1 MPPVTPLVIWLNPF
15 YPEDLFQMNSVLIVD
30 DSPTMRRMVKASLQ
44 ALPNVGFHE
53 AGTGLE
59 ALEKLALGPIDL
71 MILDLNMPDMHG
83 IEVLEFVRRH
93 QAYRDLPVV
102 ILTTRSDETSRSIA
116 LASGATRYLTKPF
129 TPTDLIEQASE
140 LLNTEQQ

>member
-1 MPPVTPLVIWLNPF
+1 VTRLKKKI
-15 YPEDLFQMNSVLIVD
+15 LIVD
-30 DSPTMRRMVKASLQ
+30 DSRTMRRMVRASLVSIPE
-44 ALPNVGFHE
+44 AAFSE

-59 ALEKLALGPIDL
+59 AIEHLALGPIDL

-83 IEVLEFVRRH
+83 IEVLEFLRRH

-102 ILTTRSDETSRSIA
+102 ILTTRSDETSRSQA

-129 TPTDLIEQASE
+129 TPNELIEQASE
-140 LLNTEQQ
+140 LLNPEQQ